1 MCTARRTIEMR
12 QPDITLDPPHL
23 RESSLHS
30 EAKLEYQTRL
40 KQRESSAAQL
50 QRRHLW
56 LGNVRIAV
64 FVGIVI
70 LCWITGKTGS
80 SLYWLLALVILF
92 IGLVI
97 AHRRVVRAMTLAKRA
112 VAFYDRGLARME
124 DRWAGSGETGEEFKD
139 PLHLYAED
147 LDILGE
153 GSLFQ
158 LLSTARTNM
167 GSQCLAQWLLTHAGV
182 QQIQER
188 QLAVA
193 ELKLKLDLRE
203 DLAVTGESERIAAN
217 PEALARWAREE
228 SGLKDGRWWA
238 AGLAVFSIATLV
250 YGITVLWTPFI
261 LSLLINGGIM
271 FRVRHRLEAVFA
283 GVAKTHRNLDSLAL
297 LLRRIEAGKF
307 ESPLL
312 QQLQARLITH
322 GVPPSACIAR
332 LDTLADL
339 DDSRHNWFVRLFD
352 VPLLYSLQVAFALER
367 WRRKYGSGIEAW
379 LDVVGQLE
387 ALSSIAAYAY
397 EHPEDPFPEFAPV
410 EAEACFQGEALGHP
424 LLPAEKCVRNDVALG
439 GRSQVLLVSGSNMSG
454 KSTYLRVVGIN
465 AVLAMMGAPVRA
477 ARLRLSRVAVGAS
490 MRVSDSLQK
499 GISHFYAEIK
509 RLRQV
514 VDLSSAQPTLFL
526 LDEVLQ
532 GTNSHDRRVGTEG
545 VLRTLIR
552 NGAIGLVT
560 THDLA
565 LTSLE
570 EVFPERVRNAH
581 FQERFEDDSLSFD
594 YRLRPGVV
602 TTSNGLELMK
612 SIGLD
617 VP

>member
-1 MCTARRTIEMR
+1 MNDVQTNAEVSTVRNAAGVEYSRRLNQRQAQAAR
-12 QPDITLDPPHL
+12 
-23 RESSLHS
+23 
-30 EAKLEYQTRL
+30 
-40 KQRESSAAQL
+40 L
-50 QRRHLW
+50 QRRHLC
-56 LGNVRIAV
+56 LGNIRIAV
-64 FVGIVI
+64 FIGIIV
-70 LCWITGKTGS
+70 LSWVTGKTGS
-80 SLYWLLALVILF
+80 PSVYWLLAPILLF
-92 IGLVI
+92 IALVI
-97 AHRRVVRAMTLAKRA
+97 AHRRVVRAMTMAKRA
-112 VAFYDRGLARME
+112 MDVYSRGLARME
-124 DRWAGSGETGEEFKD
+124 DRWSGSGETGEDFKD

-167 GSQCLAQWLLTHAGV
+167 GSRCLSAWLLAHASV
-182 QQIQER
+182 PEIQER
-188 QLAVA
+188 QAAVI
-193 ELKLKLDLRE
+193 ELKNKLDLRE
-203 DLAVTGESERIAAN
+203 DLAVTGESERIAVD
-217 PEALARWAREE
+217 PEALALWAQEE

-238 AGLAVFSIATLV
+238 ASLAVCNIAALV
-250 YGITVLWTPFI
+250 FGFMVLWTPFI
-261 LSLLINGGIM
+261 LLLLVNGVIM
-271 FRVRHRLEAVFA
+271 FRSRHRLEKVFT
-283 GVAKTHRNLDSLAL
+283 GISETHRNLDSLAQ
-297 LLRRIEAGKF
+297 LLRRIEIEKF
-307 ESPLL
+307 ESPIL

-322 GVPPSACIAR
+322 GLAPSVCIAR

-367 WRRKYGSGIEAW
+367 WRREYGKGIEAW
-379 LDVVGQLE
+379 LLVVGEIE
-387 ALSSIAAYAY
+387 ALASIAAYAY
-397 EHPEDPFPEFAPV
+397 EHPEDPFPEFVPDTN
-410 EAEACFQGEALGHP
+410 ESSFEGEALGHP
-424 LLPAEKCVRNDVALG
+424 LLPAEKCVRNHVKLG
-439 GRSQVLLVSGSNMSG
+439 GKSQVLLVSGSNMSG

-477 ARLRLSRVAVGAS
+477 TRLRLSRVAIGAS

-514 VDLSSAQPTLFL
+514 VDLSASQPALFL

-532 GTNSHDRRVGTEG
+532 GTNSHDRRAGTEG
-545 VLRTLIR
+545 VLRTLIQD
-552 NGAIGLVT
+552 GAIGLVT

-570 EVFPERVRNAH
+570 EVFPDRVRNAH
-581 FQERFEDDSLSFD
+581 FQERFEDDRLSFD